1 MSSTPRHPADADCFM
16 CGLEQTTEESAV
28 VFRDPLWTAQTVPG
42 YDVPRWFVL
51 RARRHAERITGLD
64 DTEAAAPA
72 TWWRRSPR
80 RPAPRDLPGR
90 LRREPPALPRPDH
103 RPRRRR
109 PRRPPQRRPLRTPPG
124 GRRPGRRH
132 PGPHGPRGIHP
143 AHGERDDGRRLS
155 RPRTRRRARTTEV
168 VRALLKQLGELPD
181 QRKAINYLMILVT
194 WPAPTVRPPSRM
206 ANFRPSS
213 MATGWISSTRISVL
227 SPGMTISVPSGR
239 FTTPVTSVVRK

>member
-1 MSSTPRHPADADCFM
+1 M
-16 CGLEQTTEESAV
+16 CGPEETTEESAV

-42 YDVPRWFVL
+42 YDVPGWFFL
-51 RARRHAERITGLD
+51 RARRYAERITGLD
-64 DTEAAAPA
+64 DTEAA
-72 TWWRRSPR
+72 TF
-80 RPAPRDLPGR
+80 
-90 LRREPPALPRPDH
+90 
-103 RPRRRR
+103 
-109 PRRPPQRRPLRTPPG
+109 
-124 GRRPGRRH
+124 
-132 PGPHGPRGIHP
+132 
-143 AHGERDDGRRLS
+143 GRRL
-155 RPRTRRRARTTEV
+155 RPHLHPRRRARTTEV

>member
-1 MSSTPRHPADADCFM
+1 MR
-16 CGLEQTTEESAV
+16 
-28 VFRDPLWTAQTVPG
+28 TATIAG
-42 YDVPRWFVL
+42 
-51 RARRHAERITGLD
+51 
-64 DTEAAAPA
+64 
-72 TWWRRSPR
+72 
-80 RPAPRDLPGR
+80 RPALLVDGLAVDIKQAND
-90 LRREPPALPRPDH
+90 ALFPRPPKPCT
-103 RPRRRR
+103 RAGANSAP
-109 PRRPPQRRPLRTPPG
+109 
-124 GRRPGRRH
+124 
-132 PGPHGPRGIHP
+132 GPRGVRP
-143 AHGERDDGRRLS
+143 VRGERGDGRRRLRTS
-155 RPRTRRRARTTEV
+155 PRPRRRARTTEV